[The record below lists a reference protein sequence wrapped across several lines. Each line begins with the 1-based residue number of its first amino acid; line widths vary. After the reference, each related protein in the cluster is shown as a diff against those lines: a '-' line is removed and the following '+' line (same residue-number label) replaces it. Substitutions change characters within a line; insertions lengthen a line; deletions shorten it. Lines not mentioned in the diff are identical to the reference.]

1 MTKLVKII
9 SLIFVFVTVF
19 TCFGCGV
26 DENSVTL
33 DINEKSAELL
43 SLASFDDNLTEI
55 NKLILT
61 TIMGDIAPITDA
73 KVYRGESGATA
84 EEFFLIYCDDVENVE
99 YVKTVLTEYAES
111 QISGFEYYNPTEVP
125 KLKDAVIISRG
136 HYILFCVA
144 KDSSALSAAFEGYF
158 KG

>member
-19 TCFGCGV
+19 SCFGCGV

-33 DINEKSAELL
+33 DMNEKGDELL
-43 SLASFDDNLTEI
+43 LLASFDDNLVEI

-61 TIMGDIAPITDA
+61 AVLGDFGAVTDA

-84 EEFFLIYCDDVENVE
+84 EELFLIYCDDVERVE
-99 YVKTVLTEYAES
+99 YVKDLLTEYAES
-111 QISGFEYYNPTEVP
+111 QISGFEDYNPTEVP

-144 KDSSALSAAFEGYF
+144 KDSSALPSAFEGYF